1 MSKFW
6 GCIGLHWSYKTCETP
21 YHFQTWG
28 CWSCFTPG
36 LRDVPRW
43 TLWPAVTTRG
53 HCPCACP
60 GRVKLSVPWKLIGW
74 NWPQL
79 TTARAGHWSTPLYT
93 GTHPKVVLGLIF
105 DRHDLIPWAGCFSGW
120 NVCVCERK
128 MSTSSLALPKEDLRL
143 WYKELTDCF

>member
-6 GCIGLHWSYKTCETP
+6 GCIGLHWSYKRVRLPIIFRPEVVGAVSLLGSGMCPAGLSGLLLPPGGTVHARVQE
-21 YHFQTWG
+21 G
-28 CWSCFTPG
+28 SSCQ
-36 LRDVPRW
+36 
-43 TLWPAVTTRG
+43 
-53 HCPCACP
+53 CPEADW
-60 GRVKLSVPWKLIGW
+60 LELT
-74 NWPQL
+74 QL

-93 GTHPKVVLGLIF
+93 GTHPKVVLGLF